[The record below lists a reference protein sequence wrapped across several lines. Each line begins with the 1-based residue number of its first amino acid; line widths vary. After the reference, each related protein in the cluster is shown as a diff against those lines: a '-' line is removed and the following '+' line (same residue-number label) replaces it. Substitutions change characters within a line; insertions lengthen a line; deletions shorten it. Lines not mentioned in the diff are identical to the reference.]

1 LRMPCQEKVVQMI
14 CETLKDTEAE
24 LKRVLHEKE
33 AELGRVNTEC
43 AERETATSKTE
54 AALKAA
60 CETVFTRTERLRKDA
75 RTLKKVND
83 DLEEGNKSLDVL
95 GAKIAKVEAKRQRIT
110 DVMAQSYTPLRDAS
124 VEAQLDTKRLL
135 KTVIATAKDL
145 EFESSLLAI
154 MPTAL
159 DHDPTKRG
167 SLGSLALRQFEDGIA
182 DRLAEFD
189 EDLGSLT
196 SAKIEQTNLVENAR
210 EPLNAAKTMYEAS
223 LTALKQAQTEKG
235 NAQATHD
242 TALLKVQSG
251 PLERDDALAACEEAR
266 LKLIAFQTG
275 PLVTFHELEERV
287 VKAPISLADEVPVDG
302 VFSVGVGVDAG
313 STPEPAE
320 LEQSKKHT
328 AGDDDQMVV
337 CQNFDAG
344 ETAEMQKSEEMQ
356 KHEEI
361 QKSKMESGEE
371 KMETLE
377 SMPPELSAGVVPKA
391 QT

>member
-1 LRMPCQEKVVQMI
+1 M
-14 CETLKDTEAE
+14 
-24 LKRVLHEKE
+24 
-33 AELGRVNTEC
+33 G
-43 AERETATSKTE
+43 
-54 AALKAA
+54 
-60 CETVFTRTERLRKDA
+60 
-75 RTLKKVND
+75 
-83 DLEEGNKSLDVL
+83 
-95 GAKIAKVEAKRQRIT
+95 
-110 DVMAQSYTPLRDAS
+110 MAQSYTPLRDAS